1 MLYFSYN
8 DFIDCTENGEI
19 NKKIN
24 LEENTEIYKL
34 IDTKQKVQ
42 EEKNQI
48 IEILKNKIQM
58 KKFLNEFLNI
68 QDIGDINN
76 LKYYNNIKEIKDE
89 NKTIIYKIENKE
101 IFVFIRVINKIDYN
115 ISYKMFEDS
124 LKIINKWN
132 IYEKKENKRNPLVIP
147 IVIYTG
153 KETWKNNIYNTLNYI
168 TTKNNRINFSY
179 NIININDINI
189 DKLKNMKCKVA
200 QELLKIKNKYLQIT
214 QQNID
219 L

>member
-19 NKKIN
+19 NEKIN

-58 KKFLNEFLNI
+58 KKFVKEFLNI
-68 QDIGDINN
+68 QDIEDTNN
-76 LKYYNNIKEIKDE
+76 LNYYNNIKEIKDK

-101 IFVFIRVINKIDYN
+101 IFIFIRVMNKIDYN

-124 LKIINKWN
+124 LTIINKWN
-132 IYEKKENKRNPLVIP
+132 IYEKRENKRNPLVIP
-147 IVIYTG
+147 IIIYTG
-153 KETWKNNIYNTLNYI
+153 KEIWKNNKIYNMLNYI
-168 TTKNNRINFSY
+168 TMKNNRINFSY
-179 NIININDINI
+179 NIININNLNI
-189 DKLKNMKCKVA
+189 DKLKNMKCEVA
-200 QELLKIKNKYLQIT
+200 QEFIKIKNKYLQI
-214 QQNID
+214 N
-219 L
+219 